1 MTKKLFSKVAMAALL
16 VVLCVAPTVAGPIT
30 TVSFSAASLVQTAF
44 TNTGVP
50 AAGDGKM
57 ESTTTTP
64 SLIIRTYV
72 DSTETAAFNAQM
84 ATWGVGEGIS
94 EFNLWLQGSI
104 TSQAAEWGENLSISN
119 WAVSSIIPNAPSGW
133 QATLVPAPWT
143 GFAGRQLITYYTTDP
158 GSYIRP
164 GSTQTFSFTAELN
177 EAITPLGSYILWA
190 GAGGTGDSTLSALSG
205 TGGLVGTDITIFQ
218 RAVTANA
225 APVPEPATL
234 TLLGLGLA
242 GVARAARRRKQ

>member
-1 MTKKLFSKVAMAALL
+1 MTKKLFFKVAMAALL

-57 ESTTTTP
+57 DTTT

-72 DSTETAAFNAQM
+72 DNTETAAFNAQM

-94 EFNLWLQGSI
+94 EFNLWLQGPV
-104 TSQAAEWGENLSISN
+104 TNQAALWGENLSISN

-133 QATLVPAPWT
+133 QATLVPAPWA
-143 GFAGRQLITYYTTDP
+143 GFEGRQLITYYTTDP